1 MNRYWIKI
9 KRRSERRITDF
20 QHMYCIETISRS
32 EQSDA
37 LDWGEYVFFGEDI
50 INDLA
55 EYCKIQE
62 LDFMYGAV
70 INGRKQPC
78 MFDSTVQEFVPL
90 QIKRKESPN
99 LKYFK
104 ISNEKYEKQVETC
117 AYCGATTVTIV
128 KKGTQRLTHDYIP
141 NDPQRRL
148 VCKSCQRT
156 TQMSVGGYGFDRR
169 PSRFVTPMDAKNTVI
184 LGLEQEFE
192 GYFFGWLELQRA
204 HKGMLKYGYDSSIA
218 LKEKKDYHS
227 NDPNNGK
234 NELSWDCGSYS
245 WWKYASPLKDVCSV
259 IKKYGGEE
267 GASAGVH
274 IHASFLQMSDE
285 QTKFLA
291 RRCFEL
297 LQSREDIKNLML
309 IVSGRTRERLDRWA
323 FMENVHPESAEAS
336 HNGGVRPAKYTD
348 HHSCISYNQAGT
360 VEFRCFSACL
370 DHKRVLKRM
379 KFVKEYVTLVK
390 NKVHPND
397 FIKSFSAGTKLFIK
411 QEQEAQLKAGNITEE
426 QLVLK

>member
-1 MNRYWIKI
+1 MNRYWFRIYT
-9 KRRSERRITDF
+9 SSGRRIDDS
-20 QHMYCIETISRS
+20 QHYFAIETISRS
-32 EQSDA
+32 SESDA
-37 LDWGEYVFFGEDI
+37 LDWGEYIFCGEDI

-55 EYCKIQE
+55 EYCIRQGVLFK
-62 LDFMYGAV
+62 YGQV
-70 INGRKQPC
+70 IDGRKMPAL
-78 MFDSTVQEFVPL
+78 FDACTQEFVPL
-90 QIKRKESPN
+90 VLKRMTSPN
-99 LKYFK
+99 LKYYN

-117 AYCGATTVTIV
+117 AYCGGSTVTIV
-128 KKGTQRLTHDYIP
+128 KKGSQKLTHNYIP

-156 TQMSVGGYGFDRR
+156 TQMSVGGYGFDKR
-169 PSRFVTPMDAKNTVI
+169 PSRFVTPMDSKNTVI

-204 HKGMLKYGYDSSIA
+204 HKGMLKYGYDASIA
-218 LKEKKDYHS
+218 LKEKQDYHS

-245 WWKYASPLKDVCSV
+245 WWKYASPLKDVCNIV
-259 IKKYGGEE
+259 KKYGGEE

-274 IHASFLQMSDE
+274 IHASFSQMTNE

-297 LQSREDIKNLML
+297 LQSREDVKNLML

-323 FMENVHPESAEAS
+323 FFDNVHPESAEAS
-336 HNGGVRPAKYTD
+336 RNGGVRPAQYTD
-348 HHSCISYNQAGT
+348 HHSCISYNQVGT

-397 FIKSFSAGTKLFIK
+397 FIKSFSTGTKLFIK
-411 QEQEAQLKAGNITEE
+411 QEQEAQLRAGNITEE
-426 QLVLK
+426 QFVLK